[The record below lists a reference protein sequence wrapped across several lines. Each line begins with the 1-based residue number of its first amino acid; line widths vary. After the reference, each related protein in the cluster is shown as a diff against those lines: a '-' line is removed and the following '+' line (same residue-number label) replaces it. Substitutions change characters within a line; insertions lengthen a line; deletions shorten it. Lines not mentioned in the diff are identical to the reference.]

1 MGRKKCSIILAALL
15 SLTGLVQ
22 LNSQEVSELSITI
35 RMISSEE
42 VEEVIELSAMAKGE
56 FFFIFPISYEVSDL
70 HAEALNEERFPVSVR
85 LESVKGK
92 YFIVVTKNKSESGII
107 RIRISFKA
115 RGMIERASN
124 KYIFSQSFSTPYD
137 VSDMTVT
144 VVLPGKFSI
153 LSPIYPSP
161 DAVLAVGKEI
171 SVVWSYGPIKAG
183 QEEFV
188 ILGFREDYNRFFWV
202 PYAITSLIAS
212 FLAGLVVGRRLKRTK
227 YVTLVDE
234 EKVLQVLRERGS
246 VTQAELADIL
256 GFSKAKLSKLLNQME
271 RSGLIRRERYKRT
284 FIVTLSERMSHS

>member
-56 FFFIFPISYEVSDL
+56 FSFIFPISYEVSDL

-107 RIRISFKA
+107 RIRVSFKA

-212 FLAGLVVGRRLKRTK
+212 FLAGFVVGRRLKGTK

-284 FIVTLSERMSHS
+284 FIVTLSERISHS